1 MIRVQTLP
9 PEEIQQFDIEI
20 NFHYVRDLIEK
31 CTQKLLKENVK
42 LYYDQQCN
50 YEINSDQSLQEARIN
65 QVIYVKVLENQSESI
80 SQYGDVI
87 CWFRQDGIDLEQGV
101 QLRSDFTFEEV
112 LDDAISKNIIQQ
124 MPKQIKVTN
133 YRQTKILATLI
144 EMQMYKLIEQNDKAP
159 QLTIHFTTNDLEPQV
174 DFDHLNQYPQKN
186 LQSQGPKL
194 IFQQTNQ
201 IQSSQNFQQFQNN
214 TSVPPLFQQKQIFIQ
229 PNQQQNTTQ
238 TNLPQPFLQIP
249 NKNLN
254 MNNTLQSQQIFQ
266 GNIGQSGFIHQIQ
279 NNNPLSQNSTLNK
292 QTQGVQQQI
301 NPPPFFTPIQINSDK
316 NPNLIQPNQSK
327 ILVPPEKNTIIQQT
341 NNQNTMFSPPSN
353 KNPILGFPSMHN
365 QQQTN
370 TMLQNFESDA
380 IKTLES
386 MAQKCVESMITIGT
400 FNFQINQN
408 GNFVAYTSINPKL
421 SGYFL
426 ENRGKNMLLYN
437 EKNLKW
443 ETRFGVSIAQKE
455 NKGFIIKWKNNT
467 YNSLSVN
474 LL

>member
-9 PEEIQQFDIEI
+9 PEQIQQFDIEI
-20 NFHYVRDLIEK
+20 NFHYIRDLVEK

-42 LYYDQQCN
+42 LYYDEQCN

-124 MPKQIKVTN
+124 MPKYIKVTN
-133 YRQTKILATLI
+133 HGQTKILATLI
-144 EMQMYKLIEQNDKAP
+144 EMQMYKLIEQNNKAP
-159 QLTIHFTTNDLEPQV
+159 QLTIHFTTNDQEPQV
-174 DFDHLNQYPQKN
+174 DFGQFNQIPQMN
-186 LQSQGPKL
+186 SQSQGPKF
-194 IFQQTNQ
+194 IFQQNNQ
-201 IQSSQNFQQFQNN
+201 IQGIQNFQQFQNN
-214 TSVPPLFQQKQIFIQ
+214 TSVPPIFQQKPFFIQ
-229 PNQQQNTTQ
+229 PNQQQNTIQ
-238 TNLPQPFLQIP
+238 INQPQPIIQIP
-249 NKNLN
+249 NKTQNLN
-254 MNNTLQSQQIFQ
+254 HTLQSQQIFQ
-266 GNIGQSGFIHQIQ
+266 GNIGQSGFIPQGQI
-279 NNNPLSQNSTLNK
+279 NIPLSQNSTLNK
-292 QTQGVQQQI
+292 NSQGVQQQI
-301 NPPPFFTPIQINSDK
+301 NPLIPPFQIPSDK
-316 NPNLIQPNQSK
+316 NPNLTQPNQCK
-327 ILVPPEKNTIIQQT
+327 ILVPPDKNQIISQT
-341 NNQNTMFSPPSN
+341 NNQSTIFSPPSN
-353 KNPILGFPSMHN
+353 KNPIIGFPSLHN

-370 TMLQNFESDA
+370 TMFQNLESDA

-408 GNFVAYTSINPKL
+408 GNFVVYTSINPKL

-426 ENRGKNMLLYN
+426 ENRGKNMLLQN
-437 EKNLKW
+437 EKNLNW

-467 YNSLSVN
+467 YNSLSMN
-474 LL
+474 FL